1 MIKIKLVYEQWAIQ
15 TSRVFYLE
23 MSEESSVRDHD
34 LKKVLLPLSLHHVNN
49 DIDMVNGDT
58 DDFNNNWR

>member
-1 MIKIKLVYEQWAIQ
+1 MIKTKIGMSSEQ
-15 TSRVFYLE
+15 SKPPGFFYLE
-23 MSEESSVRDHD
+23 MSDESSVRDHD

-58 DDFNNNWR
+58 DDFNNN

>member
-1 MIKIKLVYEQWAIQ
+1 MSSEQ
-15 TSRVFYLE
+15 SKPPGFFYLE
-23 MSEESSVRDHD
+23 MSDESSVRDHD

-58 DDFNNNWR
+58 DDFNNN